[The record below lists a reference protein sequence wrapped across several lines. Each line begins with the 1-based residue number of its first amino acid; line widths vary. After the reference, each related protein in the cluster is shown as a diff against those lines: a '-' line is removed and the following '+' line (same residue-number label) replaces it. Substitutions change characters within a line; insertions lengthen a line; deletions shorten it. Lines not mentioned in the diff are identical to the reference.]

1 MKANGVIR
9 EYLNDAAFLKLL
21 DNLQEKTISVR
32 LTVLTWDELP
42 LEEIQGKATGG
53 SISVSGSGDY
63 RRSGNI
69 SLLVDDSNRNVTDID
84 NIIAVNKKCKVE
96 IGIHNTTAYYTN
108 HDIIWFPQ
116 GIFIISSV
124 NITHDMSGI
133 TMSVSLSDKMCLL
146 NGEISGQI
154 GAPADLA
161 HYDIEYATDNGEFLT
176 TEGSVP
182 VRDIIMEVVHHIG
195 GEQTEK
201 IFINDIPETGK
212 WAVRLNEPDTET
224 PIPDIYRCPALDTGL
239 YDYSWESAKSEWDNK
254 SIWGEVERFGEK
266 YNHTYN
272 FLGFTQTDFTYPG
285 GDLTVSATDTVTSVL
300 SKINQQLGSNYE
312 YFYDIEGNF
321 IFREIRNYLNKT
333 KVSYDLDY
341 LKEDKNY
348 YIDIGAGDSVYQFNN
363 SNLVQSYSNALQYA
377 TIKNDYT
384 IWGTKDKSWP
394 IRYHLAIDKKPQC
407 TTHDKIWFLQDRYD
421 KQRNYPHSV
430 IPIMDTTGIGKEGYY
445 YQDQNGNILVYGDNS
460 TGKKRFLSLY
470 QGEVNAEPSSGIK
483 NPYVFWWHNEAK
495 TYYQYVNYKWAPAPK
510 VPIWA
515 EIDEENPEIEVA
527 KTKKTQN
534 NSQVKFYS
542 IKAKDYRT
550 ELLLQGLEQELLFS
564 TPNIYYAEL
573 KNEWPLIYDILHS
586 QWNTTCQNP
595 TSLQWYLEIIDNDAR
610 IGKYSIQNIG
620 RRAYA
625 ENGNGVNCIFEPA
638 PVWDVII
645 IRGNNDA
652 TEPYNN
658 EAKALLQE
666 CQEVGQSYL
675 IIPNN
680 FYIHMTYDKYQ
691 DAMNI
696 LRSALYV
703 YTGYS
708 EAVQMSTIPIYHL
721 EPNTRITIR
730 DKKSGIYGDYIINS
744 FEIPLDVSST
754 MNFNCTKC
762 LQKI

>member
-108 HDIIWFPQ
+108 HDMIWFPQ

-124 NITHDMSGI
+124 NITHDMSGM
-133 TMSVSLSDKMCLL
+133 TMSVSLSDQMCLL

-239 YDYSWESAKSEWDNK
+239 YDYSWESVKSEWDNK
-254 SIWGEVERFGEK
+254 SIWGEVERFGDKYNHTYNFLGFTQTDFTYPGGDLTVSATDTVTSVLSKINQQLGSNYEYFYDIEYATDNGEFLTTEGSVPVRDIIMEVVHHIGGEQTEKIFINDIPETGKWAVRLNKPDTKTSIPDIYRCPALDTGLYDYNWGSKKSEWDNKSIWGEIESFGEK

-407 TTHDKIWFLQDRYD
+407 TTHDKIWFLQDRND

-445 YQDQNGNILVYGDNS
+445 YQDQNGNILVYGDNG
-460 TGKKRFLSLY
+460 TGKKQFLSL
-470 QGEVNAEPSSGIK
+470 
-483 NPYVFWWHNEAK
+483 
-495 TYYQYVNYKWAPAPK
+495 
-510 VPIWA
+510 
-515 EIDEENPEIEVA
+515 
-527 KTKKTQN
+527 
-534 NSQVKFYS
+534 
-542 IKAKDYRT
+542 
-550 ELLLQGLEQELLFS
+550 
-564 TPNIYYAEL
+564 
-573 KNEWPLIYDILHS
+573 
-586 QWNTTCQNP
+586 
-595 TSLQWYLEIIDNDAR
+595 
-610 IGKYSIQNIG
+610 
-620 RRAYA
+620 
-625 ENGNGVNCIFEPA
+625 
-638 PVWDVII
+638 
-645 IRGNNDA
+645 
-652 TEPYNN
+652 
-658 EAKALLQE
+658 
-666 CQEVGQSYL
+666 
-675 IIPNN
+675 
-680 FYIHMTYDKYQ
+680 
-691 DAMNI
+691 
-696 LRSALYV
+696 
-703 YTGYS
+703 
-708 EAVQMSTIPIYHL
+708 
-721 EPNTRITIR
+721 
-730 DKKSGIYGDYIINS
+730 
-744 FEIPLDVSST
+744 
-754 MNFNCTKC
+754 
-762 LQKI
+762 